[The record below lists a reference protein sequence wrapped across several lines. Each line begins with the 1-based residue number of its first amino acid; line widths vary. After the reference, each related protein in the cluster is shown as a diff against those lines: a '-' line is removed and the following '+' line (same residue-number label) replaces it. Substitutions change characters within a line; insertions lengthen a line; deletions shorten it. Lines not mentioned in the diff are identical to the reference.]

1 MADSVA
7 LAEFKQGMRLL
18 RDGKSNSALDH
29 FRKAFEM
36 EQQNPYYMSFA
47 GVALARAER
56 QWAPAAKL
64 CETALTLKRN
74 EVQLHL
80 NLAEVYVSAGRRE
93 DALQLLDR
101 AAASF
106 GRHAGVQRARIRLGS
121 RRPPVLSFL
130 SRQNVVNRQL
140 GILRQRLLNRAE
152 GARLPLLHS
161 S

>member
-1 MADSVA
+1 MAESVA
-7 LAEFKQGMRLL
+7 LTEFKQGMRLL
-18 RDGKSNSALDH
+18 RDGKSDAALDH
-29 FRKAFEM
+29 FRKASEA
-36 EQQNPYYMSFA
+36 EEQNPYYMSYT

-74 EVQLHL
+74 EAQLHL
-80 NLAEVYVSAGRRE
+80 NLAEVYVAAGRRE
-93 DALQLLDR
+93 EALHLLDR

-106 GRHAGVQRARIRLGS
+106 GRHAGVQRARIKLGS

-130 SRQNVVNRQL
+130 GRQNAVNRQL
-140 GILRQRLLNRAE
+140 GILRQRVLDWAE
-152 GARLPLLHS
+152 GGRLPLLHS